1 MVTGTYLFLDQL
13 VVAIGSWIYW
23 IIILKFISSYEVG
36 QATTVYSLVLLVS
49 MFTQLGLEY
58 PLLKKA
64 SNERS
69 QILGTAL
76 VLELVISVASLPII
90 IYCINALFN
99 GSLDSF
105 ALIAS
110 LLLILSTL
118 GFVLRFALLG
128 ISDSKNILII
138 DIIGTVI
145 KFVAGFALVSTGFGA
160 FGVVM
165 SFVLQAAFTA
175 GIALAVA
182 RTTFG
187 FRLGNMHYARQIII
201 DGLVNTPSK
210 FSRMLILS
218 FSVVLLASFGISTS
232 EVGIF
237 YVAFIVSVIAGGLA
251 SSISFMVI
259 PASSA
264 SKVDLSSSSLR
275 IGLSLIAPLISAL
288 VVAPS
293 YILSLIGPEYS
304 SAGLVLLILSVGI
317 LPSCIIANTIA
328 KFINVENRKKLIAI
342 GLVQLFTFLIVFW
355 LMVPHYGTLG
365 AALATLMAFVAGS
378 IFSIIWTQRE
388 VLKYISN
395 SSIAVISGVASGY
408 FLLLAFGTHPLV
420 AALFSC
426 AITFMVV
433 VVLKNFS
440 LTEIRQLVRMT
451 IKNNTNISK

>member
-1 MVTGTYLFLDQL
+1 M
-13 VVAIGSWIYW
+13 
-23 IIILKFISSYEVG
+23 ILKFVSSYEVG

-58 PLLKKA
+58 PLLKNA

-69 QILGTAL
+69 RILGTAL
-76 VLELVISVASLPII
+76 LLELVISLGSLAII
-90 IYCINALFN
+90 IYCINTLFS

-105 ALIAS
+105 TWIAS
-110 LLLILSTL
+110 LFLIISSL

-138 DIIGTVI
+138 DIIGMVI

-160 FGVVM
+160 FGIVM
-165 SFVLQAAFTA
+165 SFTLQTIFTA

-182 RTTFG
+182 RNTFR
-187 FRLGNMHYARQIII
+187 FRLGNMQYAKQIIK
-201 DGLVNTPSK
+201 DGLINTPSK

-237 YVAFIVSVIAGGLA
+237 YVAFTLSVIAGGLA

-259 PASSA
+259 PESSA
-264 SKVDLSSSSLR
+264 SRTDLSSSSLR

-304 SAGLVLLILSVGI
+304 SAELVLLVLSIGI

-328 KFINVENRKKLIAI
+328 KFNNVGNTKKIVAI
-342 GLVQLFTFLIVFW
+342 GLVQLFTFLTVFW
-355 LMVPHYGTLG
+355 LLVPLYGTLG
-365 AALATLMAFVAGS
+365 AALATLIAFVAGS
-378 IFSIIWTQRE
+378 IPSIIWTQRE

-395 SSIAVISGVASGY
+395 SCIAIISGVASGY
-408 FLLLAFGTHPLV
+408 FLLLGFNTHPLE
-420 AALFSC
+420 AALFSS
-426 AITFMVV
+426 AITFTVV
-433 VVLKNFS
+433 VVLKNFT
-440 LTEIRQLVRMT
+440 LTEIRQLVQMT
-451 IKNNTNISK
+451 LKNNTNISK